1 MASEIPLN
9 RIINQEIYVPKSGY
23 CGWALVWCPKSNE
36 AGHMNNEGEEG
47 GNLGLE
53 KLQQRGQSAFGNYP
67 PTNKFGFRRW
77 MEQKHTKRSKV
88 ENAVGWDQPH
98 GF

>member
-53 KLQQRGQSAFGNYP
+53 KLQQRGQYQHLEIIHLLINLASEDGWSKNI
-67 PTNKFGFRRW
+67 RR
-77 MEQKHTKRSKV
+77 E
-88 ENAVGWDQPH
+88 AGWRIQ
-98 GF
+98 